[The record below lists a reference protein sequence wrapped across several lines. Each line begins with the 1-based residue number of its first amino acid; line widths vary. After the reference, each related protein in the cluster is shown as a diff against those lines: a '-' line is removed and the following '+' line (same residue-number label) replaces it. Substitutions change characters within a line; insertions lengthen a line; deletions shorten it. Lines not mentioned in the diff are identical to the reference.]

1 MPSKTHPEGVIP
13 QQPVPANSNPRF
25 SVVLDS
31 DLRRL
36 LAYVAPYWRRL
47 LLVLAL
53 SLVSTALSLFLPYL
67 TRLLIDR
74 ALLGRDTG
82 ALVRIVLAFAALT
95 LASFGL
101 NVVSGLRYTRV
112 SAEILFDMRLALF
125 RHLQRLSPRFYA
137 VMPLGQ
143 IASRI
148 NSDIG
153 EIQRVAAEV
162 ALSWVGSV
170 IFLVGAVAILIAL
183 DPLLFAV
190 SVVVFPLSLF
200 ALVRYRRRL
209 EGSIAVVRDRS
220 AGIGTFLIEA
230 LQGMRLVVS
239 HNAQE
244 REAARF
250 REHNDAFVDSLMH
263 MRRLTYLSG
272 GVPGLLLS
280 LGTGAVFLVGGW
292 RVIDGAITMGTLVAF
307 VAYQMRLLGP
317 VQGLMGLYASV
328 ATARVSLRRVHEIL
342 DTRPDVTEADHALS
356 LTSARGDVVLDDV
369 TFTFD
374 RGAPVLDHASLT
386 IPAGQ
391 RVAIV
396 GASGGGKSTI
406 ADLLVRQL
414 DPTAGRVLLDGHD
427 LRHLRL
433 ADVRRHVVVVDQ
445 DPFIFNTSVAEN
457 IRYAKPDAPAAD
469 VAAAARAA
477 GLADLLARLPQGID
491 TPVGERGRA
500 LSAGERQRVAI
511 ARAFLADPAVLV
523 LDEATGAV
531 DPATEAQVMSGYEA
545 VMRGRTTIVIS
556 HRLEPARRA
565 DRVIVLH
572 GGRIVEDGPADSLIA
587 RRGAFADLFGMLQP
601 LQPTE

>member
-1 MPSKTHPEGVIP
+1 LS
-13 QQPVPANSNPRF
+13 
-25 SVVLDS
+25 LDA
-31 DLRRL
+31 DFRRL
-36 LAYVAPYWRRL
+36 VGYVAPYWRRL
-47 LLVLAL
+47 ALVLVL
-53 SLVSTALSLFLPYL
+53 SLVGTGLSLTLPYL

-82 ALVRIVLAFAALT
+82 ALVRIVTAFAALT
-95 LASFGL
+95 VASFAL

-112 SAEILFDMRLALF
+112 SADILFDMRLALF
-125 RHLQRLSPRFYA
+125 RHLQCLSPRFYA
-137 VMPLGQ
+137 RMPLGQ

-148 NSDIG
+148 NSDIS

-170 IFLVGAVAILIAL
+170 VFLAGAIAILIAL

-190 SVVVFPLSLF
+190 SIAVLPLSLV

-209 EGSIAVVRDRS
+209 EESIAVVRDRS

-230 LQGMRLVVS
+230 LQGMRLVVT

-250 REHNDAFVDSLMH
+250 RERNDGFVDALMR

-280 LGTGAVFLVGGW
+280 VGSGAVLLVGGW
-292 RVIDGAITMGTLVAF
+292 RVIDGRITMGTLVAF
-307 VAYQMRLLGP
+307 IAYQMRLLGP
-317 VQGLMGLYASV
+317 VQSLMGLYASV

-342 DTRPDVTEADHALS
+342 DTPPEVTESDTATPLPS
-356 LTSARGDVVLDDV
+356 VRGDVILDDV
-369 TFTFD
+369 TFTFE
-374 RGAPVLDHASLT
+374 RGAAVLDRVSLT
-386 IPAGQ
+386 IPAGEC
-391 RVAIV
+391 VAIV

-414 DPTAGRVLLDGHD
+414 DPTAGCIRLDGRD
-427 LRHLRL
+427 LRELRL
-433 ADVRRHVVVVDQ
+433 ADVRRHVVVVEQ
-445 DPFIFNTSVAEN
+445 DPFIFHTSVAEN
-457 IRYAKPDAPAAD
+457 IRYARPDADAAD
-469 VAAAARAA
+469 VDAAARAA
-477 GLADLLARLPQGID
+477 GLADLIDRLPQGID

-500 LSAGERQRVAI
+500 LSAGERQRLAI

-523 LDEATGAV
+523 LDEATGSV
-531 DPATEAQVMSGYEA
+531 DPAMEAQVVSGYEA

-565 DRVIVLH
+565 GRVVVLDR
-572 GGRIVEDGPADSLIA
+572 GRIVEDGSADSLMA
-587 RRGAFADLFGMLQP
+587 RGGAFAELFGVLQP
-601 LQPTE
+601 AE

>member
-1 MPSKTHPEGVIP
+1 MTTS
-13 QQPVPANSNPRF
+13 R
-25 SVVLDS
+25 DS
-31 DLRRL
+31 DFGRL
-36 LAYVAPYWRRL
+36 LGYVTPYWRRL
-47 LLVLAL
+47 VLVLVL
-53 SLVSTALSLFLPYL
+53 SLVGTGLSLLLPYL

-95 LASFGL
+95 IASFAL

-112 SAEILFDMRLALF
+112 SADILFDMRLALF

-137 VMPLGQ
+137 SMPLGQ

-153 EIQRVAAEV
+153 EIQRVAAEI
-162 ALSWVGSV
+162 ALSWIGSV
-170 IFLVGAVAILIAL
+170 VFLAGAVAILIAL

-190 SVVVFPLSLF
+190 SIAVLPLSLL

-209 EGSIAVVRDRS
+209 EDSIAVVRDRS

-230 LQGMRLVVS
+230 LQGMRLVVT

-250 REHNDAFVDSLMH
+250 RERNDGFVDALMR

-272 GVPGLLLS
+272 GVPGLLLAVGS
-280 LGTGAVFLVGGW
+280 GAVLLVGGW
-292 RVIDGAITMGTLVAF
+292 RVIDGRITMGTLVAF

-317 VQGLMGLYASV
+317 VQSLMGLYASV

-342 DTRPDVTEADHALS
+342 DTPPEITEPDTATPLPSV
-356 LTSARGDVVLDDV
+356 RGDVVLDTV

-374 RGAPVLDHASLT
+374 RGAPVLDRASLT
-386 IPAGQ
+386 IPAGECI
-391 RVAIV
+391 AIV

-414 DPTAGRVLLDGHD
+414 DPTAGRILIDGYD
-427 LRHLRL
+427 LRALRL
-433 ADVRRHVVVVDQ
+433 ADVRRHVVVVEQ

-457 IRYAKPDAPAAD
+457 IRYAMPNALAAD

-477 GLADLLARLPQGID
+477 GLQDLLDRLPQGID

-500 LSAGERQRVAI
+500 LSAGERQRLAI

-523 LDEATGAV
+523 LDEATGSV
-531 DPATEAQVMSGYEA
+531 DPAMEAQVMSGYEA

-565 DRVIVLH
+565 DRVVVLDR
-572 GGRIVEDGPADSLIA
+572 GRIVEDGPADSLIA
-587 RRGAFADLFGMLQP
+587 RGGAFAELFGV

>member
-1 MPSKTHPEGVIP
+1 M
-13 QQPVPANSNPRF
+13 
-25 SVVLDS
+25 LDS
-31 DLRRL
+31 DIRRL

-47 LLVLAL
+47 VLVLVL
-53 SLVSTALSLFLPYL
+53 SLLGTALTLLMPYL
-67 TRLLIDR
+67 ARALVDR
-74 ALLGRDTG
+74 ALLGRDTT
-82 ALVRIVLAFAALT
+82 ALIQIVGAFAGLT
-95 LASFGL
+95 LLSFAL
-101 NVVSGLRYTRV
+101 NVISGLRYTRV

-125 RHLQRLSPRFYA
+125 QHLQRLSPRFYA
-137 VMPLGQ
+137 RMPLGQ

-170 IFLVGAVAILIAL
+170 VFLVGAVVILLSL

-190 SVVVFPLSLF
+190 SLAVFPLSLF

-209 EGSIAVVRDRS
+209 EDSVAGVRDRS
-220 AGIGTFLIEA
+220 ADIGTFLIES

-239 HNAQE
+239 ANAQE

-250 REHNDAFVDSLMH
+250 RKHNDGFIDALMR
-263 MRRLTYLSG
+263 MRRLTYISG
-272 GVPGLLLS
+272 GVPGLLLAFGS
-280 LGTGAVFLVGGW
+280 GLVFLVGGW

-317 VQGLMGLYASV
+317 VQGLMGLYASI

-342 DTRPDVTEADHALS
+342 DTPPEVAEAGDAIALAD
-356 LTSARGDVVLDDV
+356 ARGDVVLEDV

-374 RGAPVLDHASLT
+374 RGAPVLDGARLT
-386 IPAGQ
+386 IAAGE

-396 GASGGGKSTI
+396 GTSGVGKSTI
-406 ADLLVRQL
+406 ADLLVRQI
-414 DPTAGRVLLDGHD
+414 DPASGRILLDGHD
-427 LRHLRL
+427 LRSLNL
-433 ADVRRHVVVVDQ
+433 GDVRRHVVVVEQ

-457 IRYAKPDAPAAD
+457 IRYARPEASTAD
-469 VAAAARAA
+469 VIAAARAA
-477 GLADLLARLPQGID
+477 GLGDLLERMPLGVE

-511 ARAFLADPAVLV
+511 ARALLADPAVLV

-531 DPATEAQVMSGYEA
+531 DPATEAQVVAGYEA
-545 VMRGRTTIVIS
+545 VMRGRTTIIIS

-565 DRVIVLH
+565 DRVVVLDR
-572 GGRIVEDGPADSLIA
+572 GRIVEEGVADALMA
-587 RRGAFADLFGMLQP
+587 RGGAFADLFGGLQP
-601 LQPTE
+601 AVPTG

>member
-1 MPSKTHPEGVIP
+1 
-13 QQPVPANSNPRF
+13 
-25 SVVLDS
+25 LDT
-31 DLRRL
+31 DFRRL
-36 LAYVAPYWRRL
+36 VGYVAPYWRRL
-47 LLVLAL
+47 VLVLVL
-53 SLVSTALSLFLPYL
+53 SLVGTGLSLLLPYL

-95 LASFGL
+95 IASFAL

-112 SAEILFDMRLALF
+112 SADILFDMRLALF

-137 VMPLGQ
+137 RMPLGQ

-170 IFLVGAVAILIAL
+170 VFLAGAVAILIAL

-190 SVVVFPLSLF
+190 SIAVLPLSLL

-209 EGSIAVVRDRS
+209 EDSIAVVRDRS

-230 LQGMRLVVS
+230 LQGMRLVVT

-250 REHNDAFVDSLMH
+250 RERNDGFVDALMR

-272 GVPGLLLS
+272 GVPGLLLAVGS
-280 LGTGAVFLVGGW
+280 GAVLLVGGW
-292 RVIDGAITMGTLVAF
+292 RVIDGRITMGTLVAF

-317 VQGLMGLYASV
+317 VQSLMGLYASV

-342 DTRPDVTEADHALS
+342 DTPPEITESDTATPLPS
-356 LTSARGDVVLDDV
+356 VRGDVVLDTV

-374 RGAPVLDHASLT
+374 RGAPVLDRASLT
-386 IPAGQ
+386 IPAGECI
-391 RVAIV
+391 AIV

-414 DPTAGRVLLDGHD
+414 DPTTGRILIDGHD
-427 LRHLRL
+427 LRALRL
-433 ADVRRHVVVVDQ
+433 ADVRRHVVVVEQ

-457 IRYAKPDAPAAD
+457 IQYAMPNASAAD
-469 VAAAARAA
+469 VAAAARSA
-477 GLADLLARLPQGID
+477 GLQDLLDRLPQGID

-500 LSAGERQRVAI
+500 LSAGERQRLAI

-523 LDEATGAV
+523 LDEATGSV
-531 DPATEAQVMSGYEA
+531 DPAMEAQVMAGYEA

-565 DRVIVLH
+565 DRVVVLDR
-572 GGRIVEDGPADSLIA
+572 GRIVEDGPADSLIS
-587 RRGAFADLFGMLQP
+587 RGGAFAELFGVLQP
-601 LQPTE
+601 AE

>member
-1 MPSKTHPEGVIP
+1 LLSPD
-13 QQPVPANSNPRF
+13 ADF
-25 SVVLDS
+25 
-31 DLRRL
+31 RRL
-36 LAYVAPYWRRL
+36 LGYVAPYWRRL
-47 LLVLAL
+47 LLVLVL
-53 SLVSTALSLFLPYL
+53 SLVGTGLSLTLPYL

-82 ALVRIVLAFAALT
+82 ALARIVAAFAALT
-95 LASFGL
+95 VASFAL

-112 SAEILFDMRLALF
+112 SADILFDMRLALF

-137 VMPLGQ
+137 RMPLGQ

-148 NSDIG
+148 NSDIS

-170 IFLVGAVAILIAL
+170 VFLAGAIAILIAL
-183 DPLLFAV
+183 DTLLFAASIAV
-190 SVVVFPLSLF
+190 LPLSLL

-209 EGSIAVVRDRS
+209 EDSIAVVRDRS

-230 LQGMRLVVS
+230 LQGMRLVVT
-239 HNAQE
+239 HNAQD

-250 REHNDAFVDSLMH
+250 RERNDGFVDALMR

-280 LGTGAVFLVGGW
+280 VGSGAVLLVGGW
-292 RVIDGAITMGTLVAF
+292 RVIDGRITMGTLVAF
-307 VAYQMRLLGP
+307 IAYQMRLLGP
-317 VQGLMGLYASV
+317 VQSLMGLYASV

-342 DTRPDVTEADHALS
+342 DTPPEVTEMDAATPLP
-356 LTSARGDVVLDDV
+356 AVRGDVVLDDV

-374 RGAPVLDHASLT
+374 RGAPVLDRVSLT
-386 IPAGQ
+386 IPAGE

-414 DPTAGRVLLDGHD
+414 DPTAGRILLDGRD
-427 LRHLRL
+427 LRELRL
-433 ADVRRHVVVVDQ
+433 TDVRRHMVVVEQ

-457 IRYAKPDAPAAD
+457 IRYARPDAGAAD
-469 VAAAARAA
+469 VDAAARAA
-477 GLADLLARLPQGID
+477 GLAELIDRLPQGID

-500 LSAGERQRVAI
+500 LSAGERQRLAI

-523 LDEATGAV
+523 LDEATGSV
-531 DPATEAQVMSGYEA
+531 DPAMEAQVVSGYEA

-565 DRVIVLH
+565 DRVVVLDR
-572 GGRIVEDGPADSLIA
+572 GRIVEDGSADSLMA
-587 RRGAFADLFGMLQP
+587 RGGAFAELFGVLQP
-601 LQPTE
+601 AE

>member
-1 MPSKTHPEGVIP
+1 MS
-13 QQPVPANSNPRF
+13 
-25 SVVLDS
+25 LDA
-31 DLRRL
+31 DFRRL
-36 LAYVAPYWRRL
+36 VGYVAPYWRRL
-47 LLVLAL
+47 ALVLVL
-53 SLVSTALSLFLPYL
+53 SLVGTGLSLTLPYL

-82 ALVRIVLAFAALT
+82 ALVRIVTAFAALT
-95 LASFGL
+95 VASFAL

-112 SAEILFDMRLALF
+112 SADILFDMRLALF
-125 RHLQRLSPRFYA
+125 RHLQCLSPRFYA
-137 VMPLGQ
+137 RMPLGQ

-148 NSDIG
+148 NSDIS

-170 IFLVGAVAILIAL
+170 VFLAGAIAILIAL

-190 SVVVFPLSLF
+190 SIAVLPLSLV

-209 EGSIAVVRDRS
+209 EESIAVVRDRS

-230 LQGMRLVVS
+230 LQGMRLVVT

-250 REHNDAFVDSLMH
+250 RERNDGFVDALMR

-280 LGTGAVFLVGGW
+280 VGSGAVLLVGGW
-292 RVIDGAITMGTLVAF
+292 RVIDGRITMGTLVAF
-307 VAYQMRLLGP
+307 IAYQMRLLGP
-317 VQGLMGLYASV
+317 VQSLMGLYASV

-342 DTRPDVTEADHALS
+342 DTPPEVTESDTATPLPS
-356 LTSARGDVVLDDV
+356 VRGDVILDDV
-369 TFTFD
+369 TFTFE
-374 RGAPVLDHASLT
+374 RGAAVLDRVSLT
-386 IPAGQ
+386 IPAGEC
-391 RVAIV
+391 VAIV

-414 DPTAGRVLLDGHD
+414 DPTAGCIRLDGRD
-427 LRHLRL
+427 LRELRL
-433 ADVRRHVVVVDQ
+433 ADVRRHVVVVEQ
-445 DPFIFNTSVAEN
+445 DPFIFHTSVAEN
-457 IRYAKPDAPAAD
+457 IRYARPDADAAD
-469 VAAAARAA
+469 VDAAARAA
-477 GLADLLARLPQGID
+477 GLADLIDRLPQGID

-500 LSAGERQRVAI
+500 LSAGERQRLAI

-523 LDEATGAV
+523 LDEATGSV
-531 DPATEAQVMSGYEA
+531 DPAMEAQVVSGYEA

-565 DRVIVLH
+565 GRVVVLDR
-572 GGRIVEDGPADSLIA
+572 GRIVEDGSADSLMA
-587 RRGAFADLFGMLQP
+587 RGGAFAELFGVLQP
-601 LQPTE
+601 AE